1 MDEVSAAR
9 SWLRLNQRR
18 FAQVHTEGGLD
29 GHRVALARVDERER
43 IGVHD
48 GDDVHVE
55 GFTFGASSEQAR
67 LDRTRAIIDR
77 IEPGPHED
85 GIKLEILARQAAT
98 LELALL
104 ELDPHHDPDE
114 GMRPIARALDR
125 VILGTTGWQRHDAVT
140 SKVGPASVITV
151 SDGMMTAY
159 YQSAKAVVLAWP
171 LMTGDDGLEYLSTRL
186 EVMAAGLDRDASP
199 VLQLEETFGNWFYSG
214 RPLPQRSAPPASEQR
229 RRALTVVTA
238 CMERFVLAHEYVHA
252 VFDQQAAPF
261 PGDEPASAIERE
273 VRADLVAAQL
283 VMGSAI
289 TWDRFAPNMSLQG
302 ALLAVRI
309 HEIVQE
315 ALTTAGR
322 PEAAPSDT
330 HPPLRDRIDM
340 VVDLYRE
347 QVHREGDLD
356 VRGML
361 YATLTL
367 DELWRRARVPLRA
380 WLTSDRPFH
389 ATWATT

>member
-18 FAQVHTEGGLD
+18 FAQVHPEGGLD

-43 IGVHD
+43 LGVPA
-48 GDDVHVE
+48 GDDVRVE
-55 GFTFGASSEQAR
+55 GFTFGASSERAR

-77 IEPGPHED
+77 IEPGPYED

-98 LELALL
+98 VELALL
-104 ELDPHHDPDE
+104 DLDTDLDA
-114 GMRPIARALDR
+114 RPIARALDR

-140 SKVGPASVITV
+140 SKVAGASVITF

-171 LMTGDDGLEYLSTRL
+171 LVTGDDGLEYLSTRL
-186 EVMAAGLDRDASP
+186 EVMAAGLDRDAAP

-214 RPLPQRSAPPASEQR
+214 RPLPQRSVPPASEQR

-252 VFDQQAAPF
+252 VFDQQGAPF
-261 PGDEPASAIERE
+261 PGGEPATAIERE

-283 VMGSAI
+283 VMGSASV
-289 TWDRFAPNMSLQG
+289 WDRFAPNMSLQG

-309 HEIVQE
+309 HEVVQE

-322 PEAAPSDT
+322 PEAAPSET

-340 VVDLYRE
+340 LVDLYR
-347 QVHREGDLD
+347 QDVHQEGTDLD

-361 YATLTL
+361 YATQTL
-367 DELWRRARVPLRA
+367 DELWGRARVPLGE
-380 WLTSDRPFH
+380 WLTSDRAFH
-389 ATWATT
+389 ATWGTT